1 MVYMLKLMKLEWK
14 KHQLSS
20 YFKSVAICIIAIFIV
35 VNLMALG
42 AKDEVDG
49 LFSDFTQQMV
59 LINTVIRITFII
71 FSSVIL
77 SRLIIDEYKNKTI
90 QLLFM
95 YPLQRKMLMRAKLTI
110 VFCFC
115 FVSTIIATFSIS
127 LLVYF
132 VSPMMGLIETPAT
145 IGEIIAIVP
154 ATFIN
159 AFMISG
165 ISLIPLFF
173 GMRKKSTPTTITSA
187 VIIGMLI
194 SSNFGSGNGQVS
206 MFNFIAIPIVL
217 CLLGIFISYLS
228 YRKIDKIDVA

>member
-1 MVYMLKLMKLEWK
+1 MFKLMKLEWK
-14 KHQLSS
+14 KHKLSS
-20 YFKSVAICIIAIFIV
+20 YFKSVAICIIAIFAAV
-35 VNLMALG
+35 SLMALG
-42 AKDEVDG
+42 MKAEEDM
-49 LFSDFTQQMV
+49 LFSDFTQNMALV
-59 LINTVIRITFII
+59 NIFIRITFII

-77 SRLIIDEYKNKTI
+77 SRLVIDEYKNKTI
-90 QLLFM
+90 QLSFM
-95 YPLQRKMLMRAKLTI
+95 YPLQRKMLMSAKLTI

-115 FVSTIIATFSIS
+115 FVSTIIATFIIS

-154 ATFIN
+154 GTIIS

-194 SSNFGSGNGQVS
+194 SGNVGPGNDQVS
-206 MFNFIAIPIVL
+206 MFDFIAIPIVL

-228 YRKIDKIDVA
+228 FRKIDKIDVA

>member
-1 MVYMLKLMKLEWK
+1 MFKLMKLEWK

-20 YFKSVAICIIAIFIV
+20 YFKSVAICIIAIFTV

-154 ATFIN
+154 TTFIS

-194 SSNFGSGNGQVS
+194 SSNVGSGNGQVS
-206 MFNFIAIPIVL
+206 MFNFIGIPIVL

-228 YRKIDKIDVA
+228 YRKIDKMDVV

>member
-1 MVYMLKLMKLEWK
+1 MFKLMKLEWK

-20 YFKSVAICIIAIFIV
+20 YFKSVAICIIAIFAV
-35 VNLMALG
+35 VSLMAWG
-42 AKDEVDG
+42 MKAEEDV
-49 LFSDFTQQMV
+49 LFSDFTQNMALV
-59 LINTVIRITFII
+59 NIFIRITFII

-77 SRLIIDEYKNKTI
+77 SRLVIDEYKNKTI
-90 QLLFM
+90 QLSFM
-95 YPLQRKMLMRAKLTI
+95 YPLQRKLLMSAKLTI

-115 FVSTIIATFSIS
+115 FVSTIIATFIIS

-145 IGEIIAIVP
+145 IGEIIAIIP
-154 ATFIN
+154 ATFIS

-173 GMRKKSTPTTITSA
+173 GMRKKSTPTTITSE
-187 VIIGMLI
+187 VIISMLI
-194 SSNFGSGNGQVS
+194 SGNVGAESNQVS
-206 MFNFIAIPIVL
+206 MFDFIAIPIVL

-228 YRKIDKIDVA
+228 FRKIDKIDVA

>member
-1 MVYMLKLMKLEWK
+1 MFKLMKLEWK
-14 KHQLSS
+14 KHKLSS
-20 YFKSVAICIIAIFIV
+20 YFKGVAIFIIAIFVV

-42 AKDEVDG
+42 VKDEVDG

-59 LINTVIRITFII
+59 LINTFIRITFII

-77 SRLIIDEYKNKTI
+77 SRLVIDEYKNKTM

-115 FVSTIIATFSIS
+115 FVSTIIATFIIS

-132 VSPMMGLIETPAT
+132 VSPMMGLIETPVT

-154 ATFIN
+154 ATFIS

-187 VIIGMLI
+187 VMIGMLI

-228 YRKIDKIDVA
+228 YRKIDKVDVA

>member
-1 MVYMLKLMKLEWK
+1 MLKLMKLEWK

-20 YFKSVAICIIAIFIV
+20 YFKSVAICIIAIFTV

-228 YRKIDKIDVA
+228 YRKINKIDVA

>member
-1 MVYMLKLMKLEWK
+1 MFKLMKLEWK
-14 KHQLSS
+14 KHKLSS
-20 YFKSVAICIIAIFIV
+20 YFKGVAICIIAIFVV

-42 AKDEVDG
+42 VKDEVDG

-59 LINTVIRITFII
+59 LINTFIRITFII

-77 SRLIIDEYKNKTI
+77 SRLVIDEYKNKTM

-115 FVSTIIATFSIS
+115 FVSTIIATFIIS

-132 VSPMMGLIETPAT
+132 VSPMMGLIETPVT

-154 ATFIN
+154 ATFIS

-228 YRKIDKIDVA
+228 YRKIDKVDVA

>member
-1 MVYMLKLMKLEWK
+1 MFRLMKLEWK

-20 YFKSVAICIIAIFIV
+20 YFKGVAICIIAIFAAV
-35 VNLMALG
+35 SLMGLG
-42 AKDEVDG
+42 AKGEVDAA
-49 LFSDFTQQMV
+49 LTDFTKYMT
-59 LINTVIRITFII
+59 LANIIIRMTFLI
-71 FSSVIL
+71 FSAVIL
-77 SRLIIDEYKNKTI
+77 SRLVIDEYKNKTM

-110 VFCFC
+110 VFSFC
-115 FVSTIIATFSIS
+115 FVSTIMATFTIS
-127 LLVYF
+127 LLIYF
-132 VSPMMGLIETPAT
+132 MNPMMGLIETPIT
-145 IGEIIAIVP
+145 MGEIIATVP
-154 ATFIN
+154 ATFIS

-194 SSNFGSGNGQVS
+194 NNNAGTGSVYD
-206 MFNFIAIPIVL
+206 FIVIPIAL
-217 CLLGIFISYLS
+217 CLLGILISYFS

>member
-1 MVYMLKLMKLEWK
+1 MLKLMKLEWK
-14 KHQLSS
+14 KHKLSS
-20 YFKSVAICIIAIFIV
+20 YFKSVAICIIAIFAV

>member
-1 MVYMLKLMKLEWK
+1 MFKLMKLEWK
-14 KHQLSS
+14 KHKLSS
-20 YFKSVAICIIAIFIV
+20 YCKGVAICIIAIFAAV
-35 VNLMALG
+35 SLMGMG
-42 AKDEVDG
+42 AKGEGDAA
-49 LFSDFTQQMV
+49 LTDFTKYMT
-59 LINTVIRITFII
+59 LANIFIRMTFLI
-71 FSSVIL
+71 FSAVIL
-77 SRLIIDEYKNKTI
+77 SRLVIDEYKNKTM

-95 YPLQRKMLMRAKLTI
+95 YPLQRKLLMRAKLTI
-110 VFCFC
+110 VFSFC
-115 FVSTIIATFSIS
+115 FISMIIATFSIS
-127 LLVYF
+127 LLIF
-132 VSPMMGLIETPAT
+132 FMNPMMGLFETPMT
-145 IGEIIAIVP
+145 MGEIIATVP
-154 ATFIN
+154 ATFIS

>member
-1 MVYMLKLMKLEWK
+1 MKLEWK
-14 KHQLSS
+14 KHRLSS
-20 YFKSVAICIIAIFIV
+20 YFKSVAICIIAIFAV
-35 VNLMALG
+35 VSLMAVG
-42 AKDEVDG
+42 MKAEEDV
-49 LFSDFTQQMV
+49 LFSDFTQNMALV
-59 LINTVIRITFII
+59 NIFIRVTFII

-77 SRLIIDEYKNKTI
+77 SRLVIDEYKNKTI
-90 QLLFM
+90 QLSFM
-95 YPLQRKMLMRAKLTI
+95 YPLQRKMLMSAKLTI

-115 FVSTIIATFSIS
+115 FVSTIIATFIIS

-154 ATFIN
+154 ATIIS

-187 VIIGMLI
+187 VIISMLI
-194 SSNFGSGNGQVS
+194 SGNVGAGNGQVS
-206 MFNFIAIPIVL
+206 MFDFIAIPIVL

-228 YRKIDKIDVA
+228 FRKIDKIDVA

>member
-1 MVYMLKLMKLEWK
+1 MFKLMKLEWK

-20 YFKSVAICIIAIFIV
+20 YCKGVAICIIAIFVV
-35 VNLMALG
+35 VNLMGLG
-42 AKDEVDG
+42 VKDEVDG
-49 LFSDFTQQMV
+49 LFSNFTQQMV
-59 LINTVIRITFII
+59 LINTFIRITFII

-77 SRLIIDEYKNKTI
+77 SRLVIDEYKNKTI

-115 FVSTIIATFSIS
+115 FVSTIMATFIIS

-132 VSPMMGLIETPAT
+132 VSPMMGMIETPAT

-154 ATFIN
+154 ATVIS

>member
-1 MVYMLKLMKLEWK
+1 MFKLMKLEWK

-20 YFKSVAICIIAIFIV
+20 YFKSVAICIIAIFAV
-35 VNLMALG
+35 VNLMMLG
-42 AKDEVDG
+42 GKGEVD
-49 LFSDFTQQMV
+49 LLLSDFTQQMA
-59 LINTVIRITFII
+59 LINIFIRITFIT
-71 FSSVIL
+71 FSSVLL
-77 SRLIIDEYKNKTI
+77 SRLVIDEYKNKTM
-90 QLLFM
+90 QLSFM

-115 FVSTIIATFSIS
+115 FVSTIIATFIIS

-132 VSPMMGLIETPAT
+132 VSPMIGLIETPAT
-145 IGEIIAIVP
+145 IGELIASVPTTIIS
-154 ATFIN
+154 

-194 SSNFGSGNGQVS
+194 NGNVGSGNGQVS

>member
-1 MVYMLKLMKLEWK
+1 MFKLMKLEWK

-20 YFKSVAICIIAIFIV
+20 YFKSVAICIIAIFTV

-206 MFNFIAIPIVL
+206 MFNCIAIPIVL

>member
-1 MVYMLKLMKLEWK
+1 MLRLMKLEWK

-20 YFKSVAICIIAIFIV
+20 YFKSVAICIIAIFAV
-35 VNLMALG
+35 VSLMALG
-42 AKDEVDG
+42 MKAEGDV
-49 LFSDFTQQMV
+49 LFADFKQNMD
-59 LINTVIRITFII
+59 LANIFIRITFII

-77 SRLIIDEYKNKTI
+77 SRLVIDEYKNKTI
-90 QLLFM
+90 QLSFM
-95 YPLQRKMLMRAKLTI
+95 YPLQRKMLMSAKLTI

-115 FVSTIIATFSIS
+115 FVSTIIATFIIS

-132 VSPMMGLIETPAT
+132 VSPMIGLIETPAT

-154 ATFIN
+154 ATIIS

-194 SSNFGSGNGQVS
+194 SGNVGAGNDQVS
-206 MFNFIAIPIVL
+206 MFDFIAIPIVL

-228 YRKIDKIDVA
+228 FHKIDKIDVA

>member
-1 MVYMLKLMKLEWK
+1 MLRLMKLEWK

-20 YFKSVAICIIAIFIV
+20 YFKSVAICIIAIFAV
-35 VNLMALG
+35 VSLMAVG
-42 AKDEVDG
+42 MKAEEDV
-49 LFSDFTQQMV
+49 LFSDFTQNMALV
-59 LINTVIRITFII
+59 NIFIRVTFII

-77 SRLIIDEYKNKTI
+77 SRLVIDEYKNKTI
-90 QLLFM
+90 QLSFM
-95 YPLQRKMLMRAKLTI
+95 YPLQRKMLMSAKLTI

-115 FVSTIIATFSIS
+115 FVSMIIATFIIS

-154 ATFIN
+154 GTIIS

-194 SSNFGSGNGQVS
+194 SGNVGAGNGQVS
-206 MFNFIAIPIVL
+206 MFDFIAIPIVL

-228 YRKIDKIDVA
+228 FRKIDKIDVA

>member
-1 MVYMLKLMKLEWK
+1 MFKLMKLEWK

-20 YFKSVAICIIAIFIV
+20 YFKSVAICIIAIFV
-35 VNLMALG
+35 VVSLMALG
-42 AKDEVDG
+42 IKGEVDG
-49 LFSDFTQQMV
+49 LFSNFTQQMV
-59 LINTVIRITFII
+59 LINTFIRITFII

-77 SRLIIDEYKNKTI
+77 SRLVIDEYKNKTMH
-90 QLLFM
+90 LLFM

-115 FVSTIIATFSIS
+115 FVSTIIATFIIS

-132 VSPMMGLIETPAT
+132 VSPIMGLIETPAT

-154 ATFIN
+154 GTFIS

-206 MFNFIAIPIVL
+206 MFDFIAIPIVL

>member
-1 MVYMLKLMKLEWK
+1 MFKLMKLEWK

-20 YFKSVAICIIAIFIV
+20 YFKSVAICIIAIFTV

-77 SRLIIDEYKNKTI
+77 SRLVIDEYKNKTI